1 MNLIVLG
8 AGAWGSALANH
19 LSKHHE
25 TTLWT
30 RNAAHLAQIARERR
44 NGRYLPGIPLTRA
57 LRYEADLQKALRHA
71 ADALCVIATPLA
83 ALRTVCVAIRASGC
97 LPAHLIV
104 ACKGFENDTRQMP
117 HQIAAEALGPALSCG
132 VLSGP
137 SFAREVAQGLPCA
150 LTIASRSAVCR
161 ERAVQAFHQGAM
173 RIYATDDVIG
183 VEVGG
188 AVKNVLAIA
197 AGIADGLGL
206 GANARAALMTRG
218 LAEMTQ
224 LGVALGARAIRE
236 LARVHAIEMPITQAV
251 CTVLFEGCAP
261 DKAVKALLQ
270 RKAKAECSQ
279 TDRRLRKIFQ
289 EQSSTA
295 VYG

>member
-71 ADALCVIATPLA
+71 A
-83 ALRTVCVAIRASGC
+83 
-97 LPAHLIV
+97 
-104 ACKGFENDTRQMP
+104 
-117 HQIAAEALGPALSCG
+117 EALGPALSCG

-161 ERAVQAFHQGAM
+161 ERAVQAFHQ
-173 RIYATDDVIG
+173 
-183 VEVGG
+183 
-188 AVKNVLAIA
+188 
-197 AGIADGLGL
+197 
-206 GANARAALMTRG
+206 
-218 LAEMTQ
+218 
-224 LGVALGARAIRE
+224 
-236 LARVHAIEMPITQAV
+236 
-251 CTVLFEGCAP
+251 
-261 DKAVKALLQ
+261 
-270 RKAKAECSQ
+270 
-279 TDRRLRKIFQ
+279 
-289 EQSSTA
+289 
-295 VYG
+295 